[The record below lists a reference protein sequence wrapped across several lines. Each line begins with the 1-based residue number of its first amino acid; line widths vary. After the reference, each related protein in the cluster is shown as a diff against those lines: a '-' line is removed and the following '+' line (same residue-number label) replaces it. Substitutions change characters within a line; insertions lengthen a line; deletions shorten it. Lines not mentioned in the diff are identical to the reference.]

1 MDNTYKRSDNHIQ
14 ELLKLIP
21 DISMEYGQIIC
32 KCKLVNCVYMDKKF
46 LDKIKMNKQEFLCG
60 EYSVGRY
67 AWILEDVEPLEE
79 TILAKGHLGIWNFE
93 K

>member
-32 KCKLVNCVYMDKKF
+32 KCKLVNCVYMDKKS
-46 LDKIKMNKQEFLCG
+46 LDKIKMNKQGKCG
-60 EYSVGRY
+60 GDKKTNDRVLR
-67 AWILEDVEPLEE
+67 
-79 TILAKGHLGIWNFE
+79 
-93 K
+93 